1 MAYPSQS
8 SVPLFGER
16 RIASPSSPPVVARID
31 GWPIHLQTLPSTIEH
46 IVRAARA
53 QTGFTVFTL
62 NLDHLVK
69 LRTST
74 AFQDAYRRADLVT
87 ADGEPVAW
95 LARFQAPGVRRTTG
109 ADLFVPVVRAAA
121 QNGLP
126 IYLFGS
132 TLAVL
137 KKTQD
142 RLSSETRGQLTVAGI
157 ASPSDHFD
165 PEGLEADRAI
175 DAITASGARLCFVA
189 LGAPKQEVFAARA
202 VARGCKAGFICIGA
216 AVDFVAGAQVR
227 APAVFQRYG
236 MEWAW
241 RLASNP
247 RRLAKRYADCARVLV
262 DVAVF
267 APMRR
272 GIAAREI

>member
-1 MAYPSQS
+1 MAYPAQS
-8 SVPLFGER
+8 SVPLVSDR
-16 RIASPSSPPVVARID
+16 KNVPQAVARID
-31 GWPIHLQTLPSTIEH
+31 GWPINLETLPATIEH
-46 IVRAARA
+46 IIRMAKA

-95 LARFQAPGVRRTTG
+95 LARFQAPGVLRTTG
-109 ADLFVPVVRAAA
+109 ADLFVPVVKAASR
-121 QNGLP
+121 NGLP

-137 KKTQD
+137 NKTQD
-142 RLSSETRGQLTVAGI
+142 RLMSETGDQLRVAGI

-165 PEGLEADRAI
+165 PEGAEADRAI

-189 LGAPKQEVFAARA
+189 LGAPKQEVLAARA

-227 APAVFQRYG
+227 APVAFQRYG
-236 MEWAW
+236 MEWVW
-241 RLASNP
+241 RLANNP
-247 RRLAKRYADCARVLV
+247 RRLAKRYADCARVLI

-267 APMRR
+267 APMRAS
-272 GIAAREI
+272 IARREI